1 VLSPSCGARA
11 ARRRLIVVH
20 PQSRLSPPKGGNNTR
35 FVLRYVYANCSKCPG
50 DWIMT
55 GLFLKAGSTAPR
67 HARSRLSTWC
77 VLVVLFHSAAVKADE
92 TPEIAKQ
99 AQNPIAS
106 LISVPFQNNTTF
118 GVGESSRVQDSL
130 LIEPVVPFRLT
141 SDWNLITRT
150 IVPLIEQPTLAPGL
164 GNVSGLGDV
173 QLSLYMSPAKPFG
186 GLIWGLGPSFSFAT
200 ASDRSLGAGKNSAG
214 LSTAL
219 LTIKGPWL
227 VGVLITDVASI
238 GGQDD
243 RKSVHQFLMQPFL
256 DYNFPKGWYLASSP
270 IITADWRATSG
281 NKWTVPLGGGG
292 GKILHIG
299 HQAVNAYVQAFDDVV
314 RPHQG
319 GTWTLRLQAQLL
331 FPK

>member
-1 VLSPSCGARA
+1 MKIRCLFILVP
-11 ARRRLIVVH
+11 
-20 PQSRLSPPKGGNNTR
+20 
-35 FVLRYVYANCSKCPG
+35 
-50 DWIMT
+50 
-55 GLFLKAGSTAPR
+55 LFLGAP
-67 HARSRLSTWC
+67 A
-77 VLVVLFHSAAVKADE
+77 SAED

-106 LISVPFQNNTTF
+106 VISVPFQNSTTF
-118 GVGESSRVQDSL
+118 GVGEDSRVQDSL

-150 IVPLIEQPTLAPGL
+150 IIPVIDQPTLAPGL
-164 GNVSGLGDV
+164 GNVGGLGDV

-200 ASDRSLGAGKNSAG
+200 ASDRSLGAGKDSAG

-219 LTIKGPWL
+219 LTIQGHWL
-227 VGVLITDVASI
+227 VGVLI
-238 GGQDD
+238 GGQEA
-243 RKSVHQFLMQPFL
+243 RKSVHQFLMQPFV
-256 DYNFPKGWYLASSP
+256 DYNFSHGWYLASSP

-299 HQAVNAYVQAFDDVV
+299 RQAVNTYIQAFDEVV
-314 RPHQG
+314 RPHEG
-319 GTWTLRLQAQLL
+319 GTWTLRLQVQLL